1 MITWNYNV
9 VQGALG
15 VSVPRASYNLRLGA
29 EGKGVGD
36 TGADLVLDAA
46 VAILSPDADCHARN
60 ERHQHILRKCFMSK
74 TGRIIII
81 VQDILVENIIRRK
94 LFSMNVYQLQNIGR
108 NTFMENNFR

>member
-46 VAILSPDADCHARN
+46 VAILSPDADGHAKN

-81 VQDILVENIIRRK
+81 VQDILVKNIIRRK